1 MAQYLDDSATN
12 DAKSYVDS
20 ETKDGPAD
28 AGNSMTSINV
38 IFRTHY
44 KNEAPLNLIIKCKL
58 DEKASDVIEK
68 YRNKSGDSDP
78 EKRFYF
84 DSKRINPNL
93 TLKENGIMNN
103 SVIFVAEI
111 IME

>member
-1 MAQYLDDSATN
+1 MAQYLDDEATN

-28 AGNSMTSINV
+28 VGNSMTSINV
-38 IFRTHY
+38 IFKY
-44 KNEAPLNLIIKCKL
+44 YDQNGAPHNLIIKCKL
-58 DEKASDVIEK
+58 DEKAFDIIEK

-93 TLKENGIMNN
+93 TLKEIGIMNN

-111 IME
+111 INE

>member
-1 MAQYLDDSATN
+1 MAQYIDDPATN
-12 DAKSYVDS
+12 DATSVGS
-20 ETKDGPAD
+20 ETNIGPAD
-28 AGNSMTSINV
+28 IGYPIKSINV
-38 IFRTHY
+38 IFRSY
-44 KNEAPLNLIIKCKL
+44 DQNGVLPPVIINCKL
-58 DEKASDVIEK
+58 DEKAFDIIEK

-111 IME
+111 INE